1 MVMKVLGI
9 NCVNFRAQNDKV
21 RSNSSVPQQ
30 LAQNNAISNY
40 SYDYHVKTPQK
51 YTKISENKLDNGLT
65 IYSYKLANGYKVS
78 IIPMEGSPSVVK
90 TYVNVGSMNETQ
102 DIKGISHFLEHMAFN
117 GTNGEN
123 GHIKLNT
130 GDSFKKVEAIGG
142 WANASTNYAITDY
155 VNSAPLLG
163 EKDLEEQIRVLAAM
177 SEDLKLSDDMIAK
190 EKGPVC
196 SEINM
201 ILDDPKTIAMD
212 QTVRT
217 LFNVKNPADELVGGS
232 VKHIENLTRKDVVD
246 YYNKYYTPE
255 NTNIVVTGDVDPDEV
270 IQLVAKN
277 FVSKG
282 KKGQA
287 QINRYEEKMFPIS
300 NTVRKDFVSDKAT
313 SAEIVL
319 GFAGPKNNNAREKVL
334 FDLVAAY
341 LNSYGSGLEKN
352 LKPFNADFLINND
365 KITTNPNGNQLVYL
379 STSASNDKVEDV
391 LKTIFETISNRA
403 PITDKE
409 ADKIK
414 QKLMRMRELGMEYSI
429 SVNDAAGRAVLD
441 DNIEYLTKYND
452 ILNSV
457 TAEEINSAID
467 KFVDLNKAAITV
479 VHPKTS
485 GVVSFKGTG
494 KRTPINLN
502 SIEEVKLHN
511 NYDIGFYS
519 TNSNNSNINLSLYT
533 DKPYSKKA
541 GVINVLNEI
550 YSMGSKKYTEE
561 EFNHY
566 IDDKN
571 IDIYAKAS
579 PAGIDISASSIKDN
593 YKENLKLIEE
603 LLYNPRITEENL
615 EKAKE
620 LIKDRIKRYQ
630 TTAESLYRNHESSQN
645 PYEFSNEEVLR
656 EIDSITLDDL
666 KECHKYLVEN
676 SKGII
681 TANLSHTNDGAKD
694 DIVNFASKL
703 KPVLPNE
710 FGFIKIFNEN
720 EKPKVLTKEN
730 SNSQADIKEVFKFK
744 TSNDIKENVTAQIMN
759 SILSNSSIG
768 LFENLREKENL
779 AYSVRSNLAKT
790 GDRGELSLNI
800 LTTTDNKSIGVESY
814 DNLQKSIDG
823 FNRQIKALCNGKFND
838 EDIKSAKVGMKASLL
853 SNEGSSSKLGA
864 LEIGL
869 RSKYG
874 IEYENMIFDEIDRV
888 TREDIINM
896 AQKIFA
902 SKPVYSIVASKDT
915 LNANK
920 DYIEKLGV

>member
-9 NCVNFRAQNDKV
+9 NCVNFRAQGDKV
-21 RSNSSVPQQ
+21 RSNSSMPQEF
-30 LAQNNAISNY
+30 AQNNTISNY

-51 YTKISENKLDNGLT
+51 YTKISEDKLDNGLKL
-65 IYSYKLANGYKVS
+65 YSYKLANGYKVS

-155 VNSAPLLG
+155 VNSAPLLE
-163 EKDLEEQIRVLAAM
+163 EKDIEEQIKVLAAM
-177 SEDLKLSDDMIAK
+177 SEDLKLSEDMIAK

-201 ILDDPKTIAMD
+201 ILDSPETIAMD

-255 NTNIVVTGDVDPDEV
+255 NTNIVVTGDVNPDDV
-270 IQLVAKN
+270 IRLIAKN

-282 KKGQA
+282 SKVKG
-287 QINRYEEKMFPIS
+287 QINRYEEKMVPIS

-319 GFAGPKNNNAREKVL
+319 GFAGPRNNNAREKVL

-341 LNSYGSGLEKN
+341 LDSYSSGLEKN
-352 LKPFNADFLINND
+352 LKPYNADFMINND
-365 KITTNPNGNQLVYL
+365 KISTNPNGNQLVYI
-379 STSASNDKVEDV
+379 STSSSNEKVEDV
-391 LKTIFETISNRA
+391 LNTIYETISNRA
-403 PITDKE
+403 PISDKE

-414 QKLMRMRELGMEYSI
+414 KKLLHTRELGMEYSI
-429 SVNDAAGRAVLD
+429 GVNDVVGRAVID
-441 DNIEYLTKYND
+441 DNIEYLTKYKD
-452 ILNSV
+452 ILNSI
-457 TAEEINSAID
+457 TPEEINSAID
-467 KFVDLNKAAITV
+467 KFIDLNKAAITV
-479 VHPKTS
+479 VHPKAS
-485 GVVSFKGTG
+485 KEISFKAAG
-494 KRTPINLN
+494 KRTPININ
-502 SIEEVKLHN
+502 SVEEIKLHN
-511 NYDIGFYS
+511 NYDVGLYS
-519 TNSNNSNINLSLYT
+519 LNSNNSNINLSLST
-533 DKPYSKKA
+533 DMPYCKKA
-541 GVINVLNEI
+541 GVINVLNAI
-550 YSMGSKKYTEE
+550 YSMGTNNYTEE
-561 EFNHY
+561 EFNQY

-571 IDIYAKAS
+571 IDISADVS
-579 PAGIDISASSIKDN
+579 PAGIKINVSSIK
-593 YKENLKLIEE
+593 ENNRESLKLIEE

-615 EKAKE
+615 QKAKE
-620 LIKDRIKRYQ
+620 LIKDRLKRFQ
-630 TTAESLYRNHESSQN
+630 TSADSLYRSYESSQN
-645 PYEFSNEEVLR
+645 PYEFSNEDVLN
-656 EIDSITLDDL
+656 EIDGITLDDL
-666 KECHKYLVEN
+666 RECHKYLVEN
-676 SKGII
+676 SKGIL
-681 TANLSHTNDGAKD
+681 TANIANNNDSEKS
-694 DIVNFASKL
+694 DIVHFANKL

-710 FGFIKIFNEN
+710 FGFIKIFAEN
-720 EKPKVLTKEN
+720 KQSKVLTKEN

-744 TSNDIKENVTAQIMN
+744 ASNDIKENVTAQIMN

-779 AYSVRSNLAKT
+779 AYSVRSNLVKT

-800 LTTTDNKSIGVESY
+800 LTTTDNKSIDVESY

-823 FNRQIKALCNGKFND
+823 FNRQIKALCDGKFND
-838 EDIKSAKVGMKASLL
+838 DDVRSAKLGIKAALL
-853 SNEGSSSKLGA
+853 SNEGSAAKLGA
-864 LEIGL
+864 LETGL
-869 RSKYG
+869 KSKYG
-874 IEYENMIFDEIDRV
+874 IMYENILFNEIDKV
-888 TREDIINM
+888 TKEDIINV
-896 AQKIFA
+896 ANKIFA
-902 SKPVYSIVASKDT
+902 NKPVYSIVASKDT
-915 LNANK
+915 LEANES
-920 DYIEKLGV
+920 YIKNLGV